1 MSPISIALL
10 KAREAAGLTQVQLAK
25 KAKVRQATI
34 SEMEGG
40 KTVRLNLD
48 VLDRLCSVLDVE
60 PGDLLE
66 RQKRTKRG
74 KK

>member
-34 SEMEGG
+34 SEMESG

-48 VLDRLCSVLDVE
+48 VLDRLCGVLGVE
-60 PGDLLE
+60 PGELLQ
-66 RQKRTKRG
+66 RTKPTKRG
-74 KK
+74 RK